1 MKKIIVFIICLFA
14 VNVNAQL
21 LDSLALSK
29 EKMYKSLKETNTIH
43 SDSVLRLSLQW
54 KKIKNLGEELSRF
67 KNLQELHLKG
77 MRLKNIPMDIFDL
90 TNLVIL
96 EISNCRISVVP
107 VEIGK
112 LVNLTHLNLSQNYL
126 VELPAS
132 FQFLKKLE
140 YLDIWSNSIVAF
152 PAEISALKNT
162 LRIVDMRVIY
172 MNDLRKEELQALLPY
187 TTFYFSQ
194 SCNCNY

>member
-1 MKKIIVFIICLFA
+1 
-14 VNVNAQL
+14 
-21 LDSLALSK
+21 
-29 EKMYKSLKETNTIH
+29 
-43 SDSVLRLSLQW
+43 
-54 KKIKNLGEELSRF
+54 
-67 KNLQELHLKG
+67 
-77 MRLKNIPMDIFDL
+77 
-90 TNLVIL
+90 
-96 EISNCRISVVP
+96 VP

-152 PAEISALKNT
+152 PAEISVLKNT